1 MWFEAPESTYQTLL
15 SNTPLII
22 VSAMCYLTNSCT
34 SPWLLVD
41 A

>member
-1 MWFEAPESTYQTLL
+1 LWFEAPESTYQTLL
-15 SNTPLII
+15 SDTLPII
-22 VSAMCYLTNSCT
+22 EFAMCYITNSCS

>member
-1 MWFEAPESTYQTLL
+1 MWFEAPKSTYQTLL
-15 SNTPLII
+15 FDTPPII
-22 VSAMCYLTNSCT
+22 EFATCCITNSCS

>member
-1 MWFEAPESTYQTLL
+1 MWFETLESTYQTLL

-22 VSAMCYLTNSCT
+22 EFAMCCITNSCS
-34 SPWLLVD
+34 SPSLLVD